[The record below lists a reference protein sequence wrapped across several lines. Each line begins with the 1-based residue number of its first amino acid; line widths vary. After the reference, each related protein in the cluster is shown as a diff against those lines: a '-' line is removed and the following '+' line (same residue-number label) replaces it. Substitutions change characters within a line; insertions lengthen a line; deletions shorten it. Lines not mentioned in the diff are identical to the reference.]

1 MVNFGQKCRRLIILA
16 DYRIIEEIDGNGESL
31 FYPERKGIFGW
42 TRYYHDCGTFY
53 FYEKGRAEMF
63 IRQQLPV
70 TKKTHEI
77 TL

>member
-1 MVNFGQKCRRLIILA
+1 MITS
-16 DYRIIEEIDGNGESL
+16 YRIVEQINGNGESL

-53 FYEKGRAEMF
+53 FYEKSKAEMF

-70 TKKTHEI
+70 TRKIHEVRQ
-77 TL
+77 